1 MPQSTLASANSEKKV
16 LNLNAILA
24 NTAKI
29 RGRNLDYV
37 HRGAADTFGF
47 KTGVVEIYN
56 HELTKFGWLFDGQIP
71 TVWFQDQMYKGY
83 ARAVEF
89 GARFWENRYGES
101 RAIFTKTM
109 AKTN

>member
-1 MPQSTLASANSEKKV
+1 M

-47 KTGVVEIYN
+47 KTRVVEIYN

-83 ARAVEF
+83 ARAIEI

-101 RAIFTKTM
+101 RAISTKTM